1 MKGDN
6 TNVEWSDDDDD
17 SSSFDEF
24 SDVEGAMTTTAFP
37 RPIRQGERQRYQG
50 RSDDNRRTSTAVMR
64 VQKITPMEIFAGGVA
79 IASIATSAV
88 AMIMVPFNMVY
99 AAGGLS
105 W

>member
-17 SSSFDEF
+17 SSFDDEF

-50 RSDDNRRTSTAVMR
+50 RSDGRRTTTAVMR

>member
-6 TNVEWSDDDDD
+6 TNVEWSDDDD
-17 SSSFDEF
+17 SSFDDEF

-50 RSDDNRRTSTAVMR
+50 RSDDNRRTTAVMR

>member
-6 TNVEWSDDDDD
+6 TNVEWSDDDD
-17 SSSFDEF
+17 SSFDDEF

-37 RPIRQGERQRYQG
+37 RPIRQGERQRYHQG
-50 RSDDNRRTSTAVMR
+50 RSDENRRTTAVMR